1 MATAKW
7 ATPSAQGA
15 NIAGT
20 TLDSLPATG
29 SNTSAFVT
37 YDNATNL
44 DLYANVEIDLGSIT
58 PTTGG
63 SITLRVFATA
73 NAGASVPDATGSVG
87 GGDAYTVPLTVSAS
101 AKIVTIPMIRLY
113 PFSMRLAVT
122 NNAGVALAA
131 TGNAIKVQPF
141 NESVA

>member
-20 TLDSLPATG
+20 TLNSLANG
-29 SNTSAFVT
+29 SSSAFVT
-37 YDNATNL
+37 HDNSSNL
-44 DLYANVEIDLGSIT
+44 DLYASVLVNLGSLT
-58 PTTGG
+58 PGTGG
-63 SITLRVFATA
+63 SITLRVFSAQSA
-73 NAGASVPDATGSVG
+73 DVPDDTGSVG
-87 GGDAYTVPLTVSAS
+87 GGDVYTQPLTVATG
-101 AKIVTIPMIRLY
+101 AKVVVFPMIRLY
-113 PFSMRLAVT
+113 PESLRLQIT

-131 TGNAIKVQPF
+131 SGNSIKVRPY